1 MGDPRRLKKK
11 FIPPRHPW
19 IKENIETEGEL
30 IKEFAIKRKKEIYK
44 LNSILKSFKDQA
56 KKLIAAK
63 TQQAE
68 KEKQQLMQRL
78 QKLSLIKAGA
88 ALDDILS
95 LTINDIM
102 ARRLQNLVYK
112 KGLARTQAQARQFV
126 IHHHIMIGD
135 KKITSPNYL
144 VSQVEEEK
152 IRFFPRSKLSSA
164 EHPERSIEEKIPVRP
179 APKEAETEEKKQKKT
194 KQKKDT
200 KKKKEKLSQKV
211 ESPKEPEQEKNETK

>member
-19 IKENIETEGEL
+19 IKEIIETEGEL
-30 IKEFAIKRKKEIYK
+30 TKEFAIKRKKEIYK

-78 QKLSLIKAGA
+78 QKLSFIKTGA

-112 KGLARTQAQARQFV
+112 KGLARTQAQARQFI
-126 IHHHIMIGD
+126 IHHHITIGD

-144 VSQVEEEK
+144 VSQAEEDK
-152 IRFFPRSKLSSA
+152 ISFFPRSKLSSA
-164 EHPERSIEEKIPVRP
+164 EHPERSIEEKMPVRP
-179 APKEAETEEKKQKKT
+179 APKEAEIKEKKT
-194 KQKKDT
+194 KKPQQKKEP
-200 KKKKEKLSQKV
+200 KKKEKPKEKV
-211 ESPKEPEQEKNETK
+211 ESPKKSQEEKNEAK